1 MTEFT
6 KGIFEVSRDVYKN
19 NKGSILRTIV
29 YTIGHFAIAI
39 TVLML
44 VADVS
49 FMIALTD
56 AIVEPIANSV
66 WYFVLDKWW
75 ASKSKKFKL
84 GRVRL
89 LLKEPRSTLSWHKD
103 PECRLHVPII
113 TNPGCSMVIENVA
126 KHLPADGRVWITNN
140 TKYHNFFNGGEQAR
154 IHLVAC
160 VLDSPFK

>member
-6 KGIFEVSRDVYKN
+6 KGIFEVTRDIYKN
-19 NKGSILRTIV
+19 NRGSILRTIV

-75 ASKSKKFKL
+75 ASKNK
-84 GRVRL
+84 
-89 LLKEPRSTLSWHKD
+89 
-103 PECRLHVPII
+103 
-113 TNPGCSMVIENVA
+113 
-126 KHLPADGRVWITNN
+126 
-140 TKYHNFFNGGEQAR
+140 
-154 IHLVAC
+154 
-160 VLDSPFK
+160 

>member
-1 MTEFT
+1 MTELT
-6 KGIFEVSRDVYKN
+6 KGIFEVSKNVYKN

-49 FMIALTD
+49 VMIALTD

-75 ASKSKKFKL
+75 ASKSKK
-84 GRVRL
+84 
-89 LLKEPRSTLSWHKD
+89 S
-103 PECRLHVPII
+103 
-113 TNPGCSMVIENVA
+113 
-126 KHLPADGRVWITNN
+126 
-140 TKYHNFFNGGEQAR
+140 
-154 IHLVAC
+154 
-160 VLDSPFK
+160 

>member
-1 MTEFT
+1 MVEAT
-6 KGIFEVSRDVYKN
+6 KGIFEASKEIYSN
-19 NKGSILRTIV
+19 NRGSILRTIV

-75 ASKSKKFKL
+75 ASKSKK
-84 GRVRL
+84 
-89 LLKEPRSTLSWHKD
+89 
-103 PECRLHVPII
+103 
-113 TNPGCSMVIENVA
+113 
-126 KHLPADGRVWITNN
+126 
-140 TKYHNFFNGGEQAR
+140 
-154 IHLVAC
+154 
-160 VLDSPFK
+160 